1 MPTDRGYFWME
12 TASTLWGRGS
22 LKSGAAPSHPRS
34 SALGLSSPRFLSLLK
49 TQDQRGGSQSLAGTM
64 PLPDGSRQQH

>member
-1 MPTDRGYFWME
+1 ME